1 MRAVKIS
8 KEKLMERKIKI
19 IRSTLSGFENYVTEN
34 NNKMVNEKKKKK
46 KMTAV
51 GFSL

>member
-1 MRAVKIS
+1 MSLMKIS

-19 IRSTLSGFENYVTEN
+19 NRSTLSGFENYVTEN
-34 NNKMVNEKKKKK
+34 NNKIIK